1 MSTNTLL
8 NLQVDASA
16 RLGMN
21 HQIANQIQEKI
32 ESGEI
37 LPADK
42 LPPEQVLA
50 SDLNV
55 SRDVVRRAYAIL
67 KTNGLIESLKRDGWH
82 VRQS

>member
-1 MSTNTLL
+1 MTTNNL

-16 RLGMN
+16 RVGMN
-21 HQIANQIQEKI
+21 HQIADQIEALIK
-32 ESGEI
+32 SGEL
-37 LPADK
+37 LPAEK

-67 KTNGLIESLKRDGWH
+67 KNSGFIESQKRDGWH
-82 VRQS
+82 VVQND